1 MAIEREAIEMHQAI
15 NMVESAGRASS
26 ILANRE
32 LAPEIRV
39 ALVDSDGRFRDRLSN
54 KLSAQ
59 GFEVTAFSDDQSILA
74 APNALSAVDFI
85 VLDWGD
91 STSSGLDLLHQLR
104 RRGVDLP
111 VVFLARRALISHE
124 NLAFEHGAV
133 DYIDK
138 ARGISILVH
147 RLRIVA
153 RIKVPTPRQDEVL
166 RVDNLKLRP
175 RGSRAFWND
184 VDLDLTVGEFR
195 IVSLLATNVGRR
207 VTYREIY
214 DVLHYR
220 GFVAGAGE
228 NGYRAN
234 VRSAIKRIRRKF
246 EERDPTFDRIQNHT
260 AFGYIWVKD

>member
-1 MAIEREAIEMHQAI
+1 MDLAV
-15 NMVESAGRASS
+15 NMVKSAGRASS
-26 ILANRE
+26 SLVNRE
-32 LAPEIRV
+32 PAPEIRV
-39 ALVDSDGRFRDRLSN
+39 AVVDSDGRFRDRLSN
-54 KLSAQ
+54 KLSAL
-59 GFEVTAFSDDQSILA
+59 GFEVATFPDDQSVLA
-74 APNALSAVDFI
+74 TPNALSAVDII

-91 STSSGLDLLHQLR
+91 AAHSGLELLHQLR

-111 VVFLARRALISHE
+111 VVFLARRSLTSHE

-153 RIKVPTPRQDEVL
+153 RIKVPAPRRDEVL
-166 RVDNLKLRP
+166 QVEKLKLKP
-175 RGSRAFWND
+175 QVSRAFWND

-195 IVSLLATNVGRR
+195 IVSLLVTSAGRR

-220 GFVAGAGE
+220 GFVAGAGQ

-260 AFGYIWVKD
+260 AFGYIWVKGCP